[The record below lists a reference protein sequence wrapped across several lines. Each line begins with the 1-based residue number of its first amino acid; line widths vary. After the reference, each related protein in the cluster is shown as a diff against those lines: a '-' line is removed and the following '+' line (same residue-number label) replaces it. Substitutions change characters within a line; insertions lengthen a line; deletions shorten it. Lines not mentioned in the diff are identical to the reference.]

1 MLLASSP
8 ETVRWQPRGAAVFSP
23 FSSHHFHNFLPTS
36 FPPFHRYMYP
46 STTIGSAHLY
56 STSANS
62 SPMLPDDLALTYT
75 EAEALIASNY
85 SYRPPGY

>member
-1 MLLASSP
+1 MWHPTAIA
-8 ETVRWQPRGAAVFSP
+8 TV
-23 FSSHHFHNFLPTS
+23 
-36 FPPFHRYMYP
+36 
-46 STTIGSAHLY
+46 HLY

-75 EAEALIASNY
+75 EAEALSASNY